1 MPIDGRLDK
10 FAGELAK
17 SGFIISDSTKKN
29 EIILNADF
37 LNKKCKIHAH
47 GTHKNNLAYKVVVDL
62 PAEVPDSLQSGFEKL
77 QKLYSSKYGNGKT
90 RYQQY
95 RNPERLLFNEP
106 RLKRQIR
113 KGDNTKYT
121 TDSGFITIVVRDGY
135 ISIIY
140 LDKLNNEIR
149 KMEIEDENKKEIN

>member
-10 FAGELAK
+10 FAGELTK

-37 LNKKCKIHAH
+37 LNKKCKIHVL
-47 GTHKNNLAYKVVVDL
+47 GTHKNNLAYKVIVDL

-95 RNPERLLFNEP
+95 RNAERFLFNEP
-106 RLKRQIR
+106 KRIR
-113 KGDNTKYT
+113 HLSKGDFTMYK
-121 TDSGFITIVVRDGY
+121 TDSGNITMEVMDGY
-135 ISIIY
+135 ISISY
-140 LDKLNNEIR
+140 SDKLNNEIR
-149 KMEIEDENKKEIN
+149 EREMEGEE